1 MSKDSLSR
9 ILNKI
14 LLSNETKLLSGLS
27 FFIISLLSLHF
38 IFYLNFY
45 NFSGNWLSKES
56 KTVTLQITPMQ
67 NEKRVKESV
76 KDELVVYFSSE
87 KSITNYEIFDDQK
100 IKDIIG
106 LNDLHSFSS
115 IRIPL
120 LIKLNMANL
129 DYDIDLKKLIDL
141 TGGSVI
147 KAHYHKEDL
156 FEINDLIYRVKLFI
170 FLFGTVF
177 LILFIFLLTLLLKI
191 TFKTNYKFLEI
202 IQIMGADSKSISL
215 NLIQALM
222 KKILP
227 GALIGMIFINLT
239 STLIIEI
246 FKVPLNS
253 SLSIFYMNDYL
264 SNLFLLLLFV
274 LAILFLL
281 FSYLLIY
288 LYYFLE
294 KRFFV

>member
-1 MSKDSLSR
+1 MVIGSLSR

-14 LLSNETKLLSGLS
+14 LLSNETKLLSGVS

-45 NFSGNWLSKES
+45 NFAGNWVSKES
-56 KTVTLQITPMQ
+56 KIVTLQITPTP
-67 NEKRVKESV
+67 NEKRVQDSV
-76 KDELVVYFSSE
+76 KEELIIYFSSN
-87 KSITNYEIFDDQK
+87 KSITNYEIVNDQK
-100 IKDIIG
+100 IKNIVG
-106 LNDLHSFSS
+106 LNDLHAFSS

-120 LIKLNMANL
+120 LVQLKLANL
-129 DYDIDLKKLIDL
+129 DYIIDEDKLIDL
-141 TGGSVI
+141 TGGRTI
-147 KAHYHKEDL
+147 KVHYHKDDL

-177 LILFIFLLTLLLKI
+177 LTLFIFLLILLLKI

-202 IQIMGADSKSISL
+202 IQIMGADSKSISV
-215 NLIQALM
+215 NLILALI

-227 GALIGMIFINLT
+227 GALLGMIFINIT
-239 STLIIEI
+239 TTLIIKT
-246 FKVPLNS
+246 FKIPLNN

-274 LAILFLL
+274 FAILFSL
-281 FSYLLIY
+281 FFYLLIY

>member
-76 KDELVVYFSSE
+76 KDELIVYFSSE
-87 KSITNYEIFDDQK
+87 RRITDYEIFDDQK

-120 LIKLNMANL
+120 LIKLNMADL
-129 DYDIDLKKLIDL
+129 DYVIDLEKLIDL
-141 TGGSVI
+141 TGGSAI

-227 GALIGMIFINLT
+227 GALLGMIFINLT

-264 SNLFLLLLFV
+264 SNLFLLILFV

-294 KRFFV
+294 RRFFV